1 MLDGLRPLKVPEL
14 PMEFQLSG
22 TFKGRSPSS
31 LPSVI
36 QIPFV
41 ILLVLYLI
49 FFKKILK

>member
-14 PMEFQLSG
+14 PMECNSG

-36 QIPFV
+36 QISLV